1 MRATPQ
7 RPLGFIQVCQQE
19 PRAGLSSCVSR
30 GCNGLRRRGSH
41 SLNQT
46 LQPGW
51 YVGDPG
57 ESCSDS
63 NAALSLL
70 NRKIVPMPSQSLSSV
85 QDSGTLA
92 EAGLYKTG
100 PHSATEGND
109 WTKWRV

>member
-1 MRATPQ
+1 M
-7 RPLGFIQVCQQE
+7 GFVKE
-19 PRAGLSSCVSR
+19 A
-30 GCNGLRRRGSH
+30 H
-41 SLNQT
+41 TSLNQR

-51 YVGDPG
+51 HMGDLG

-70 NRKIVPMPSQSLSSV
+70 NRKIVPIPSQSLSSV
-85 QDSGTLA
+85 QDWGTLA